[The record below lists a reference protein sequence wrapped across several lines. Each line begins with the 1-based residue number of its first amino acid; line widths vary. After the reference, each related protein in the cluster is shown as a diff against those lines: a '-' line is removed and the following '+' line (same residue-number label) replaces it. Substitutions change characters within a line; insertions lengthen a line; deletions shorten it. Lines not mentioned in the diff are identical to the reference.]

1 MSSALPRAPANQVSK
16 HSMVRFM
23 FYPARTKNLNEKALS
38 DFLTL
43 KTQTELNE
51 IYYAH
56 TSLRDESNIEIRD
69 SLTLFVRDRR
79 FMPFYL
85 RSS

>member
-1 MSSALPRAPANQVSK
+1 
-16 HSMVRFM
+16 MVRFM

-79 FMPFYL
+79 FMLFYL
-85 RSS
+85 RSSQENS